1 MLDTITVQFWHFHIT
16 HNHIR
21 AVQLSPLNT
30 GLSMLC
36 LNYLIPRQLQ
46 NISGCGPEKLV
57 VLDDENLFHGV
68 EIVAR

>member
-1 MLDTITVQFWHFHIT
+1 
-16 HNHIR
+16 
-21 AVQLSPLNT
+21 
-30 GLSMLC
+30 MLC
-36 LNYLIPRQLQ
+36 LNDLIPRQLQ